1 MAWGGLASLLR
12 RRVRERETRRRR
24 GERRHA
30 SARRV
35 GHCFGAAAGL
45 GFGRGLRPWAAASA
59 RRVGR
64 GGASRTSRP
73 TSTRLGASARR
84 PGARP
89 SHGRADGKADGR
101 AQAHRYA
108 IDAKSRRPTRPK
120 PPRRE
125 SNRWTRDREA
135 ATRQHTARDTAEK
148 ATTKTKTRAG
158 RPLNKSALP
167 AEPRPR
173 RPRHLADARA
183 EPPDLQRAARVGGRL
198 GRVAH
203 ARPSDRRREPKR
215 RGGTTRE
222 GRLLTGSH
230 AR

>member
-1 MAWGGLASLLR
+1 MGCGQREAGRPR
-12 RRVRERETRRRR
+12 RRLAYLEAHLNSPRSVRST
-24 GERRHA
+24 
-30 SARRV
+30 
-35 GHCFGAAAGL
+35 AG
-45 GFGRGLRPWAAASA
+45 
-59 RRVGR
+59 
-64 GGASRTSRP
+64 
-73 TSTRLGASARR
+73 STAE
-84 PGARP
+84 PRP
-89 SHGRADGKADGR
+89 SRR
-101 AQAHRYA
+101 Q
-108 IDAKSRRPTRPK
+108 SRRPSPSSPVRH
-120 PPRRE
+120 RRE
-125 SNRWTRDREA
+125 VSEADAAEA
-135 ATRQHTARDTAEK
+135 AAAREQPVDAGPRGRHE
-148 ATTKTKTRAG
+148 TTHSERHGGEGHDENKTRAG

>member
-1 MAWGGLASLLR
+1 MQKRARARRSRSSCRWWRRGVFFFVVVAAAAWG
-12 RRVRERETRRRR
+12 ET
-24 GERRHA
+24 A
-30 SARRV
+30 L
-35 GHCFGAAAGL
+35 AAAAPRAPQGPP
-45 GFGRGLRPWAAASA
+45 RGPPRRAS
-59 RRVGR
+59 
-64 GGASRTSRP
+64 
-73 TSTRLGASARR
+73 SAQR

>member
-1 MAWGGLASLLR
+1 MGCGQREAGGPR
-12 RRVRERETRRRR
+12 RRLAYLEAHLNSPRSVRST
-24 GERRHA
+24 
-30 SARRV
+30 
-35 GHCFGAAAGL
+35 AG
-45 GFGRGLRPWAAASA
+45 
-59 RRVGR
+59 
-64 GGASRTSRP
+64 
-73 TSTRLGASARR
+73 STAE
-84 PGARP
+84 PRP
-89 SHGRADGKADGR
+89 SRRQSR

-108 IDAKSRRPTRPK
+108 IDARSRRPTRPK

-183 EPPDLQRAARVGGRL
+183 VAADLQRAARVGGRL

-203 ARPSDRRREPKR
+203 ARPSDRRREPER

-222 GRLLTGSH
+222 GRLLTRSD